1 MILEELDLPDTPQVS
16 GTIRDVP
23 IRWADVRREAK
34 TLTEQG
40 RRL

>member
-1 MILEELDLPDTPQVS
+1 MFEALDLLETAQTS

-34 TLTEQG
+34 KLTEQG